1 MKDVFL
7 EEFGI
12 KCDYDLD
19 CNTSD
24 KNVIYNK
31 TLKLFKQILPKF
43 VLVYG
48 DTNSSLAVAIAAK
61 EIKAKLVHIEAG
73 LRCFDLTVPEEKNRI
88 VIDSL
93 ADYHFVPTEF
103 NKICLKME
111 GTVENVHVT
120 GNLIVD
126 VVKERKEKEVEK
138 KEQNEHLPKFSTSYI
153 LLTLHRRDNVDD
165 VDKLLMLK
173 KHLETLNDIVI
184 FPIHPHTKKN
194 LKENKIEFSSNVKLI
209 EPLNYKEFIY
219 ALQNC
224 KLVLTDSGG
233 VQEESIILKKP
244 CITLRSTTERQETIL
259 LGANTLF
266 PLYRKDSLNKVVET
280 MSEIRITKQ
289 PYGENVSNN
298 MVKLIINLLERNN
311 IDIPQQTVLK
321 TKDGRIFDNI
331 YPKLQIEVKRT
342 KNSKE

>member
-1 MKDVFL
+1 
-7 EEFGI
+7 
-12 KCDYDLD
+12 
-19 CNTSD
+19 
-24 KNVIYNK
+24 
-31 TLKLFKQILPKF
+31 
-43 VLVYG
+43 
-48 DTNSSLAVAIAAK
+48 
-61 EIKAKLVHIEAG
+61 
-73 LRCFDLTVPEEKNRI
+73 
-88 VIDSL
+88 
-93 ADYHFVPTEF
+93 
-103 NKICLKME
+103 ME